1 MPLTRT
7 GRTLDGPDGPVRVRR
22 IEGGVL
28 HVFAESEAGRAFG
41 QGWGHANDRI
51 IQLDLLRVAGRGEVA
66 ERVADTPKIVL
77 QDRFIR
83 QRGFWNAAVQQTHNL
98 TPRSLGIAQAYA
110 AGVNRWLAQHRRPIE
125 LKLLRL
131 PEFQWQPADSVLIAL
146 LQSYL
151 GLAQSQEVV
160 ERFIVQVARGGDPGD
175 IRSLRHVFSPHLDEL
190 DVALLADVALDPLD
204 LPIDPLC
211 GASFRGLMGSN
222 AYAIPPARSASGH
235 AIVAGEPH
243 LDTTQ
248 LPPFF
253 YECVLAGPDTM
264 QAGATIP
271 GVPGVIAGRWT
282 RVAAAVT
289 YGFVDQIDYFVEEVA
304 DGQIRRGDDLTP
316 LEPIEETIRRR
327 GSDKTETVT
336 IWRADGRLLHG
347 DPSLREPQRVL
358 GMQWAL
364 DGRGLDDVFTG
375 PFAMETAPDVDAAR
389 AILSRYPQSL
399 QFTLGDV
406 QGRTGIQQCGLAPGR
421 AEGHSGLNPQPG
433 WDRTRWWR
441 EQPTSLDQRYGLTQS
456 ADGTEVLVTA
466 NETTNPVDCP
476 VIVNLGLSRDRHAR
490 IRALLT
496 FDSIGLT
503 QLQAVHRDRASLS
516 TRRLLQ
522 EIEPHLPANRAGH
535 LLRSWDGVF
544 DPELEAPSLFERFRA
559 TWLLEVYGPMFDRA
573 RDVCPM
579 PTQEMVREV
588 ERAEDLPVLWSESN
602 SVTTNVPQFEQ
613 GLLERDG
620 PALGGRDWQ
629 TVLER
634 ALYRSLRSPASSWGR
649 TNTVSRS
656 WFIFKSAP
664 PWLAGL
670 LGRRVAVPGAM
681 DTPEQGRIHRIAGQI
696 ATVAPVW
703 RMVADL
709 GEQAL
714 HTALAGGPSDRLFT
728 LRRTND
734 LHRFERYELKRLNL
748 DRG

>member
-1 MPLTRT
+1 MSA
-7 GRTLDGPDGPVRVRR
+7 GRTLDGPDGPVRVSRV
-22 IEGGVL
+22 EGGVL
-28 HVFAESEAGRAFG
+28 HVFAESEEGRAFG
-41 QGWGHANDRI
+41 LGWGHANDRI
-51 IQLDLLRVAGRGEVA
+51 IQLDMLRVAGRGEVA
-66 ERVADTPKIVL
+66 ERVADSRSIVQ

-83 QRGFWNAAVQQTHNL
+83 QRGFWHAAVRQTHAL
-98 TPRSLGIAQAYA
+98 TPRSLRIAQAYA
-110 AGVNRWLAQHRRPIE
+110 GGINRWLAQNSRPIE

-131 PEFQWQPADSVLIAL
+131 PESPWQPADSVLIAL

-160 ERFIVQVARGGDPGD
+160 ERFIVQVARGGDQGD
-175 IRSLRHVFSPHLDEL
+175 IKALRHLFAPHLDEL
-190 DVALLADVALDPLD
+190 DVALLAEVALDPLD

-222 AYAIPPARSASGH
+222 AYAIPPGRSASGR
-235 AIVAGEPH
+235 AIVGGEPH

-253 YECVLAGPDTM
+253 YECVLTGPDTM

-304 DGQIRRGDDLTP
+304 DGQIRRGDEMTALV
-316 LEPIEETIRRR
+316 PIEETIRRR
-327 GSDKTETVT
+327 GSNRTETVT
-336 IWRADGRLLHG
+336 VWRADGRLLHG

-375 PFAMETAPDVDAAR
+375 PFAMETAADVDAAR
-389 AILSRYPQSL
+389 GILSRYPQSL
-399 QFTLGDV
+399 QYTLGDV
-406 QGRTGIQQCGLAPGR
+406 EGRTGVQQCGLAPSR
-421 AEGHSGLNPQPG
+421 ADGHSGLNPQPG
-433 WDRTRWWR
+433 WDRARWWR
-441 EQPTSLDQRYGLTQS
+441 EQPTSLERRYGITQS
-456 ADGTEVLVTA
+456 ETASTVLVTA
-466 NETTNPVDCP
+466 NETTNPTGGP
-476 VIVNLGLSRDRHAR
+476 AIVNLGLGRDRPDR
-490 IRALLT
+490 IRQLLT
-496 FDSIGLT
+496 ADKLGHAQIR
-503 QLQAVHRDRASLS
+503 AVHRDRASLS
-516 TRRLLQ
+516 TRRLLA
-522 EIEPHLPANRAGH
+522 EIEPYLPANRAGH
-535 LLRSWDGVF
+535 LLRSWDGQF
-544 DPELEAPSLFERFRA
+544 DPDLEAPSLFERFRA

-579 PTQEMVREV
+579 PTQEMVHGV

-602 SVTTNVPQFEQ
+602 SVTTNVPAFER

-629 TVLER
+629 TVLQT
-634 ALYRSLRSPASSWGR
+634 AMHRSLRSPARTWGR
-649 TNTVSRS
+649 TNAVSRS

-664 PWLAGL
+664 PWLARL
-670 LGRRVAVPGAM
+670 LSRRVGVPGAM
-681 DTPEQGRIHRIAGQI
+681 DTPEQGRIHRIGGQI

-709 GEQAL
+709 GEEAL
-714 HTALAGGPSDRLFT
+714 HTALAGGPSDRLFAP
-728 LRRTND
+728 RRTND
-734 LHRFERYELKRLNL
+734 LHRFGRYELKRLDL
-748 DRG
+748 GRG